1 VPVNER
7 NDTLKKLDRL
17 VGRWDIMIT
26 LPGDPPMTVAG
37 RASFEWLDGVFLVHR
52 SDADDPNFPTGNS
65 IIGSD
70 DTMGSYTMLYSD
82 SRGVTRIYQM
92 SLEGNVL
99 KMWRD
104 DPEFAQRF
112 TGTISADGS
121 QIDAKW
127 ENSTDGGTTFNLDF
141 NLTYTKVP

>member
-1 VPVNER
+1 MTER
-7 NDTLKKLDRL
+7 NDALKNLDRL
-17 VGRWDIMIT
+17 VGRWNIIID
-26 LPGDPPMTVAG
+26 LPGDPPMRVKG

-52 SDADDPNFPTGNS
+52 SEAGDPNFPTGYS

-70 DTMGSYTMLYSD
+70 DTMGTYTMLYSD

-92 SLEGNVL
+92 SLEGNTL

-112 TGTISADGS
+112 TGTISADS
-121 QIDAKW
+121 RKIDAKW
-127 ENSTDGGTTFNLDF
+127 ENSPDGGATFNLDF
-141 NLTYTKVP
+141 NLTYTRVS

>member
-1 VPVNER
+1 MSSER
-7 NDTLKKLDRL
+7 NDALKKLDRL
-17 VGRWDIMIT
+17 VGRWNIVFT
-26 LPGDPPMTVAG
+26 LPGDPPVSIKG
-37 RASFEWLDGVFLVHR
+37 RASFEWMDGVFMVHR
-52 SDADDPNFPTGNS
+52 SDADDPNFPTGYS

-70 DTMGSYTMLYSD
+70 DTMGTYTMLYSD

-92 SLEGNVL
+92 SLEGDTL

-112 TGTISADGS
+112 TGVLSADGS
-121 QIDAKW
+121 TIDAKW
-127 ENSTDGGTTFNLDF
+127 ENSTDGGDTFNLDF